1 MTPTRTVL
9 RGLTLICALVA
20 WPASGHAQEATVSGV
35 ITDTTG
41 GILPGVSIVAL
52 HEATGNVFQSVTDS
66 AGAFRMPV
74 RTGNYQITIEL
85 PGFATITRPG
95 VQLLVGQQMVLTL
108 VMQPSSVQESVTVTG
123 EAPLIETTT
132 SSLGSNIDPRQ
143 MQDLPVQGRN
153 WMDLTLLAPGS
164 RSNAVES
171 SPGTTVGNFAINVD
185 GQEVTMKITSTNGQ
199 PGYSRDAIG
208 EFEIIS
214 SRFNASQ
221 GRSSGIMINAITK
234 SGTNTYGGTFSG
246 YFRDDRFNAADHVVG
261 EVLPYSN
268 QQWSTTFGGPIKRDR
283 IHFFANYEYEREPQ
297 TLVFTTPYPAFNVR
311 LQNTRVEHKAGARL
325 DFQFS
330 PSNRMTV
337 RAQKWNYVLPYNA
350 ANTSTAHPSTAPQAT
365 RQSDQLL
372 VSLTQ
377 VLGNRAVNEFK
388 VSYAGFVYAN
398 TPNVRWPNHPQA
410 QLLGVTNA
418 APNIQLTGF
427 TIGSGTTHPQR
438 HPEPDYNIRNDFTYS
453 YEARGRHTLKTGGEY
468 MYIPWLQFSCRFCS
482 GQLDAR
488 NGPVPANIEA
498 LFPVWDDVS
507 TWNLAGL
514 SSITRRYTLGV
525 GNFRT
530 TPHRHYFAGYV
541 QDDWTMGNLTL
552 NLGVRYDLIL
562 GAWAE
567 KVELLPF
574 LESGRPP
581 DKNNFGPR
589 AGFAY
594 ALGTRTSIRGGYGLY
609 VGDVQ
614 RSAAGVT
621 EGWAQQLQ
629 AVRVNDGRPDFAANP
644 YNGPLPST
652 FEQVLPTVCT
662 TSNVAGCLVRDI
674 SANVVHR
681 DHMKF
686 PYSHQASVGV
696 QRQLGSSVGVE
707 VDYVYNGGR
716 NERYERNQNLSYNP
730 ATGLNYPFSD
740 VSRRPFPDWGLVGA
754 VFHDGWSN
762 YHGLQSN
769 FTKRLSNRW
778 QAAGNYLL
786 SWHRDALGQPTSGFD
801 VVDFQVAPDL
811 GGEYTLAIGDQ
822 RHRAVFN
829 SIVDLPYGLQASGL
843 YFFGSGQRFATSWGG
858 DLRGVG
864 VAGENRLRPNGT
876 VVPRNNFV
884 GEAIHRVDLRL
895 QRRFPLG
902 GRAGIDGIV
911 EVFNVFN
918 HANFGQYATQES
930 SSNYGQ
936 PSQDSNVAYAPRMLQ
951 LGFRMSF

>member
-1 MTPTRTVL
+1 MTATRTVV
-9 RGLTLICALVA
+9 RGLIIICTLLA
-20 WPASGHAQEATVSGV
+20 WPSAAQAQEATLSGV
-35 ITDTTG
+35 VSDSTG
-41 GILPGVSIVAL
+41 AVLPGVSVVAL
-52 HEATGNVFQSVTDS
+52 HEATGNTFESVTD
-66 AGAFRMPV
+66 ATGAFRMPV
-74 RTGNYQITIEL
+74 RTGGYQITVQL
-85 PGFATITRPG
+85 PGFTTITRTG

-108 VMQPSSVQESVTVTG
+108 EMAPSSVQESVTVTG

-164 RSNAVES
+164 RANAVES

-221 GRSSGIMINAITK
+221 GRSSGVMINAITK
-234 SGTNTYGGTFSG
+234 SGTNNYGGSFSG

-297 TLVFTTPYPAFNVR
+297 TLVFTTPYPAFNLH

-337 RAQKWNYVLPYNA
+337 RGQKWSYVLPFNA
-350 ANTSTAHPSTAPQAT
+350 VNTSTAHPSTAPKAT

-388 VSYAGFVYAN
+388 ISYAGFVYAN
-398 TPNVRWPNHPQA
+398 SPNVQWANHPQA
-410 QLLGVTNA
+410 QLLGVTNG

-427 TIGSGTTHPQR
+427 SIGSGTTHPQR
-438 HPEPDYNIRNDFTYS
+438 HPEPDYNIRNDFTYW
-453 YEARGRHTLKTGGEY
+453 YEAAGRHTLKTGGEY

-488 NGPVPANIEA
+488 GGPVPANIES

-507 TWNLAGL
+507 TWNLAPL
-514 SSITRRYTLGV
+514 SPISRRYIIGV

-541 QDDWTMGNLTL
+541 QDDWTMGDLTL

-574 LESGRPP
+574 LEAGRSP
-581 DKNNFGPR
+581 DTNNFGPR
-589 AGFAY
+589 VGFAY
-594 ALGTRTSIRGGYGLY
+594 ALGDRTSIRGGYGLY

-629 AVRVNDGRPDFAANP
+629 AVKA
-644 YNGPLPST
+644 
-652 FEQVLPTVCT
+652 E
-662 TSNVAGCLVRDI
+662 
-674 SANVVHR
+674 
-681 DHMKF
+681 
-686 PYSHQASVGV
+686 
-696 QRQLGSSVGVE
+696 
-707 VDYVYNGGR
+707 
-716 NERYERNQNLSYNP
+716 
-730 ATGLNYPFSD
+730 
-740 VSRRPFPDWGLVGA
+740 
-754 VFHDGWSN
+754 
-762 YHGLQSN
+762 
-769 FTKRLSNRW
+769 
-778 QAAGNYLL
+778 
-786 SWHRDALGQPTSGFD
+786 
-801 VVDFQVAPDL
+801 
-811 GGEYTLAIGDQ
+811 
-822 RHRAVFN
+822 
-829 SIVDLPYGLQASGL
+829 
-843 YFFGSGQRFATSWGG
+843 
-858 DLRGVG
+858 
-864 VAGENRLRPNGT
+864 
-876 VVPRNNFV
+876 
-884 GEAIHRVDLRL
+884 
-895 QRRFPLG
+895 
-902 GRAGIDGIV
+902 
-911 EVFNVFN
+911 
-918 HANFGQYATQES
+918 
-930 SSNYGQ
+930 
-936 PSQDSNVAYAPRMLQ
+936 
-951 LGFRMSF
+951 